1 VEEVLKNNAHCFV
14 VVSEGVQDEAG
25 NYLGADTSS
34 TDAFGHAVLG
44 GAGEYLR
51 SLVEDRFSGVKA
63 RASKLGIAQRAA
75 SHNSSKTDVE
85 EAKLC
90 GREAV
95 KAAVAGESGKM
106 VILNRTGK
114 DQYAVE
120 TLLAPL
126 ADIAN
131 GVKAFPEKWIGEDK
145 MSIHPDFARY
155 AQPLI
160 QGELQL
166 PYEQGLP
173 RYAQLSAIR
182 VQRKLEPYQTA

>member
-1 VEEVLKNNAHCFV
+1 M

-51 SLVEDRFSGVKA
+51 TLVEGRFDGVKA
-63 RASKLGIAQRAA
+63 RASKLGISQRAA

-95 KAAVAGESGKM
+95 KAAIKGESGKM
-106 VILNRTGK
+106 VILHRSTK
-114 DQYAVE
+114 EQYAVE
-120 TLLAPL
+120 TSLAPL
-126 ADIAN
+126 TDIAN

-145 MSIHPDFARY
+145 MSIHPEFVRY
-155 AQPLI
+155 ALPLI

-173 RYAQLSAIR
+173 RYAQLSAVR
-182 VQRKLEPYQTA
+182 VQRKLEAYQTA